1 MTTYNFDRE
10 IDRKNTNSLK
20 YDFAVERGRDAD
32 VLPLWVADM
41 DFQAPKP
48 VLDALQN
55 AVSHGIFGYSEVKGE
70 YFDALYRWFDSRFD
84 WQPKSEWLVKTPG
97 VVFALAMAVRAL
109 TKEGDSVLIQP
120 PVYYPFFEVIRDNN
134 RKIVESPLLLA
145 DGHYEIDF
153 DDLEEKIASQ
163 NVKLFLLCSPHNPV
177 GRVWT
182 KEELQKLGE
191 LCDRYHVF
199 VVADEIHCELVYEG
213 HDYTPFA
220 SLSKRFRQNS
230 VTCVSPSKAF
240 NLAGLQIAN
249 IIAADEGVRRRIDRA
264 ININEV
270 CDVNPFGVIATIAAY
285 NEGGAWLD
293 ALRKYLWENYEYL
306 CRFFEQRLPQYPVLP
321 LEGTYLVWIDCRASS
336 IGSDATTLRLQE
348 EQKLMVNS
356 GTLYGPGGE
365 GFIRLNI
372 ACPRTLLAD
381 GLERI
386 AHVLVQNF

>member
-134 RKIVESPLLLA
+134 RKIVESPLLLT
-145 DGHYEIDF
+145 DGHYEI
-153 DDLEEKIASQ
+153 A
-163 NVKLFLLCSPHNPV
+163 P
-177 GRVWT
+177 T
-182 KEELQKLGE
+182 
-191 LCDRYHVF
+191 
-199 VVADEIHCELVYEG
+199 A
-213 HDYTPFA
+213 
-220 SLSKRFRQNS
+220 
-230 VTCVSPSKAF
+230 
-240 NLAGLQIAN
+240 
-249 IIAADEGVRRRIDRA
+249 
-264 ININEV
+264 
-270 CDVNPFGVIATIAAY
+270 
-285 NEGGAWLD
+285 
-293 ALRKYLWENYEYL
+293 
-306 CRFFEQRLPQYPVLP
+306 
-321 LEGTYLVWIDCRASS
+321 
-336 IGSDATTLRLQE
+336 
-348 EQKLMVNS
+348 
-356 GTLYGPGGE
+356 
-365 GFIRLNI
+365 
-372 ACPRTLLAD
+372 
-381 GLERI
+381 
-386 AHVLVQNF
+386 

>member
-134 RKIVESPLLLA
+134 RKIVESPLLLT